1 MDPIFIL
8 FVGMAVVIASV
19 LWLRLHAFLALC
31 AGALVVA
38 LLTPQAVVMENEM
51 RSRSAKILS
60 TDDQQTVFLKSAR
73 GISIAPGPYLV
84 FRSEQGRLT
93 QVTEVRVQSVETSE
107 ASLKVVVDR
116 SDGIQEGDRFVDLR
130 DVKAATSVSKQ
141 SVGARIAQG
150 FGATCTKIGILIA
163 MAAIIGKCL
172 LDSGAAERIVFS
184 MRNALGDR
192 KTPLAFSA
200 SGFIVGIP
208 VFFDTVFYLLLPLAR
223 AMWMRTRENYL
234 LYVLSIVVG
243 ATMAH
248 SLVPPTPGPL
258 FVAGELDVNLG
269 LMIIAGSVVGSIC
282 VVFGYLYAVW
292 ANRRWVV
299 PLRDLPGGEQDSGP
313 VDRRRPNLLLSLTP
327 IVLPVVLLSAKT
339 LLGMAQPS
347 YEIPAGIVSWV
358 NFLGDKNIAL
368 ATAAV
373 IALLMLVRFPAP
385 DTNVAQSVQ
394 EALLSAGSII
404 LITAAGGA
412 FGQVLRQTGIAPAIE
427 YRFPLAEGGV
437 TLLLVAF
444 AITSVVRIAQGSATV
459 AMITSVGIV
468 APLVANID
476 LPFNAVYVA
485 LAIGCGSKPIPWM
498 NDSGFWVVTRMSGM
512 TESEALRTLSVALTI
527 MGIVGLVVTMIGAT
541 LLPLV

>member
-1 MDPIFIL
+1 
-8 FVGMAVVIASV
+8 
-19 LWLRLHAFLALC
+19 
-31 AGALVVA
+31 
-38 LLTPQAVVMENEM
+38 MENEV
-51 RSRSAKILS
+51 RSRSAKVLS
-60 TDDQQTVFLKSAR
+60 ISDGNTVLLKPAR
-73 GISIAPGPYLV
+73 GTSFAEGPYHV
-84 FRSEQGRLT
+84 FRSDEGRLETVT
-93 QVTEVRVQSVETSE
+93 QVRVQSVDELESGLRIVT
-107 ASLKVVVDR
+107 DR
-116 SDGIQEGDRFVDLR
+116 SDSIEAGDRFVDLR
-130 DVKAATSVSKQ
+130 DLRAATKVSKQ
-141 SVGARIAQG
+141 TVGARIAQG
-150 FGATCTKIGILIA
+150 FGATCAKIGILIA

-172 LDSGAAERIVFS
+172 LDSGAAECIVFS

-192 KTPLAFSA
+192 KTPLAFAA

-282 VVFGYLYAVW
+282 VSFGYLYAVW
-292 ANRRWVV
+292 ANRRWVI
-299 PLRDLPGGEQDSGP
+299 PLRDLAAGEEDATP
-313 VDRRRPNLLLSLTP
+313 ADRRRPHLLLSLTP

-339 LLGMAQPS
+339 LLDMALANYQLP
-347 YEIPAGIVSWV
+347 EGVTTALPVV

-368 ATAAV
+368 ATAAI
-373 IALLMLVRFPAP
+373 IALIMLVRFPAP

-394 EALLSAGSII
+394 SALLSAGSII

-412 FGQVLRQTGIAPAIE
+412 FGQVLRQTGIAPSIE

-437 TLLLVAF
+437 ALLLVAF
-444 AITSVVRIAQGSATV
+444 AITSIVRIAQGSATV

-468 APLVANID
+468 APLVANVE
-476 LPFNAVYVA
+476 LAFNSVYVA

-527 MGIVGLVVTMIGAT
+527 MGFVGLLITLIGAQ